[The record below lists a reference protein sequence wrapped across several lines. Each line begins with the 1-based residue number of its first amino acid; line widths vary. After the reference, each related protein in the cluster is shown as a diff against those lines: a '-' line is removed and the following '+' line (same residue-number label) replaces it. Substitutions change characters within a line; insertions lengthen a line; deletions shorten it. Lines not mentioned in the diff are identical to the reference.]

1 MAVILAR
8 YRKLIACFFFLARYR
23 RLIACFS
30 GPLQETI
37 ACFSGPSSLTIS
49 AKSAI
54 LELKGGS
61 NEIFTLC
68 MMFRGV
74 ISFIYEK
81 ILFGDRVPLTLSIAG
96 GGAIFATLFRYCLA
110 IFNRYTILKI
120 LA

>member
-1 MAVILAR
+1 MPV
-8 YRKLIACFFFLARYR
+8 FLARYR

-37 ACFSGPSSLTIS
+37 ACFSGPLSLTIS

-61 NEIFTLC
+61 NKIFTLC
-68 MMFRGV
+68 MMFREV

-81 ILFGDRVPLTLSIAG
+81 FLFGDRVPLRLVKKSSDNIEDVEY
-96 GGAIFATLFRYCLA
+96 FR
-110 IFNRYTILKI
+110 FHVQRMG
-120 LA
+120 